1 MCMHEGVVTLC
12 SCLFNVL
19 IPNMW
24 WKREDHKTQKE
35 SVSHLVLKMGK
46 HPKRGPGTSMDS
58 RDLLGTCKCFVTPNT
73 LGCFG
78 RCEHDEEVS
87 NPVFQES
94 GILGFQDSRFP
105 KSQKGDPHFETLW
118 NTKQKRRG
126 IVNSPNWG
134 NANPNKCMLA
144 WIAPPFHFVL
154 KTFCNQN
161 VCKGS

>member
-1 MCMHEGVVTLC
+1 
-12 SCLFNVL
+12 
-19 IPNMW
+19 
-24 WKREDHKTQKE
+24 
-35 SVSHLVLKMGK
+35 MGK

-94 GILGFQDSRFP
+94 GIFGFQDSKIPRSQDP
-105 KSQKGDPHFETLW
+105 KRGDPILTPSE

-134 NANPNKCMLA
+134 NAIPTNPCLRICSSFSFCFENVLQPKRVQGV
-144 WIAPPFHFVL
+144 IKGVPFGPVWHPLHTLHFV
-154 KTFCNQN
+154 
-161 VCKGS
+161 